1 MRNLS
6 AEQALRFGRNKGC
19 CNDVIRLKTSDP
31 GRRLPK
37 MAFTKEQAIERARR
51 DLAARLSV
59 NEDEIKEVS
68 VEEAEF
74 PDMALGAPVK
84 DEMSGQM
91 MTSGWRIRLTADGK
105 SFEYRANSNQLRLVN
120 HKGTNYKI

>member
-1 MRNLS
+1 
-6 AEQALRFGRNKGC
+6 
-19 CNDVIRLKTSDP
+19 
-31 GRRLPK
+31 

-59 NEDEIKEVS
+59 NEEEIKEVS
-68 VEEAEF
+68 VEDAEF